1 VAGGPS
7 NAGFGFEWPF
17 PLPPFQKAGIEW
29 LIAEPGVL
37 LADEMG
43 IGKTI
48 QAIAAI
54 RILAR
59 DGAVREALIVAPK
72 GLILQWRRQLQLW
85 APELV
90 ISTVLGASEA
100 RAARWR
106 APAQVFLATYDGLR
120 NDALIRS
127 PHSPGRRRWDLVVID
142 EAQRIKNAETTVAA
156 TVKRL
161 DRTRSWALT
170 GTPLENRTDDLVS
183 ILDFVAPGRFDR
195 REMMIGLRRLVAAT
209 QLRRRRRDVLKDLPP
224 KSHYEVAS
232 ELTPSQRTTY
242 DRALN
247 EGIVHLRAL
256 GAKVAITHVLE
267 LILRLKQICNFCPET
282 GGSAKLADLAGR
294 LRTVLDGGEKA
305 LVFSQYT
312 DPVFGVRRLAV
323 ELSEFDPLT
332 LTGDLDAESRLVR
345 LRSFERDPER
355 RLLILS
361 LRAGGVGLNL
371 TAASA
376 VFHFDHWW
384 NPAIEAQAEDR
395 AHRMGQVRPVQV
407 ISYLTQDTIETRIDE
422 ILREKRALFD
432 EMIDGVETQALGRLD
447 LDTLL
452 RIVVAR

>member
-1 VAGGPS
+1 
-7 NAGFGFEWPF
+7 
-17 PLPPFQKAGIEW
+17 
-29 LIAEPGVL
+29 
-37 LADEMG
+37 
-43 IGKTI
+43 
-48 QAIAAI
+48 
-54 RILAR
+54 
-59 DGAVREALIVAPK
+59 
-72 GLILQWRRQLQLW
+72 
-85 APELV
+85 
-90 ISTVLGASEA
+90 VLGASEA